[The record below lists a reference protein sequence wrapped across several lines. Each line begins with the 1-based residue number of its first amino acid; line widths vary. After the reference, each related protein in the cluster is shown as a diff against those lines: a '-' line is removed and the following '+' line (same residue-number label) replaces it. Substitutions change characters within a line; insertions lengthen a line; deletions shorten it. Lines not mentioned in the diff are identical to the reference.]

1 MNYEMGYRQKIPV
14 QVVQPCFLIGME
26 QFIYVFVSIDTL
38 GFADGQVR
46 KVREKSI
53 KIDISLIYVSSCHKI
68 YCQICSD
75 SGKNISPLEL

>member
-1 MNYEMGYRQKIPV
+1 MGYRQKIPV
-14 QVVQPCFLIGME
+14 QLVQLCFLIGME
-26 QFIYVFVSIDTL
+26 QCIYVFVSIDTL

-46 KVREKSI
+46 V
-53 KIDISLIYVSSCHKI
+53 IYVSSCHKI